1 MIDLSG
7 LMPAELTEQLRF
19 ILDLGGA
26 IVAALI
32 GGAIAVRLRQPAVVG
47 YMLAG
52 VLIGPLMPGS
62 VGGPEQIAILA
73 EVGVVLL
80 LFALGVEF
88 SIRELR
94 SVGRVVIPGGIAQ
107 VLLTLAAGMLVMA
120 LLGTD
125 LRESLIVGACG
136 PP

>member
-7 LMPAELTEQLRF
+7 FMPVELTEQLRF

-52 VLIGPLMPGS
+52 VLIGPFTPGF
-62 VGGPEQIAILA
+62 VGGQEQIAILA
-73 EVGVVLL
+73 EVGIVLL

-88 SIRELR
+88 SIRELPVR
-94 SVGRVVIPGGIAQ
+94 RAGRHPGGIAQ
-107 VLLTLAAGMLVMA
+107 VAPDPGRGHAGDGVA
-120 LLGTD
+120 RRGP
-125 LRESLIVGACG
+125 REAR
-136 PP
+136 